1 MTHTSVRTVR
11 AGLVVALVLLAC
23 AAPAR
28 AAATERPSGSVPD
41 SRLLLTVSRG
51 EKPSTAGGGTVL
63 SCDPPR
69 GHRRAAD
76 ACAELDAVD
85 GRIED
90 IPAKEVFCPMVYAPV
105 TARASGTWR
114 GQRVDYTATF
124 PNSCALTA
132 RTGAVF
138 ALDAS

>member
-1 MTHTSVRTVR
+1 MTHTSVRTLR
-11 AGLVVALVLLAC
+11 AGLAAALVLLAC

-28 AAATERPSGSVPD
+28 ATGTEHPTAPVPD
-41 SRLLLTVSRG
+41 SRLLLTVSHG
-51 EKPSTAGGGTVL
+51 EQPSTAAGGTLL

-85 GRIED
+85 GRIEN

-105 TARASGTWR
+105 TARASGSWR
-114 GQRVDYTATF
+114 GRQIEYTATF
-124 PNSCALTA
+124 PNSCTLTA

-138 ALDAS
+138 ALDTP

>member
-1 MTHTSVRTVR
+1 MTHTSLRTAR

-28 AAATERPSGSVPD
+28 AAGTEHPFAPAPD
-41 SRLLLTVSRG
+41 SRLLLTVGHG
-51 EKPSTAGGGTVL
+51 EKPSATDGGTVL

-76 ACAELDAVD
+76 ACAELDAAD
-85 GRIED
+85 GRIEN
-90 IPAKEVFCPMVYAPV
+90 IPAREAFCPMVYAPV

-114 GQRVDYTATF
+114 GQRVGYTETF
-124 PNSCALTA
+124 PNSCTLTA

-138 ALDAS
+138 ALDTP